1 MRLFLRAALLA
12 LVFSVAGCAYYN
24 TFYNARQNF
33 ADAVKDEEVEPG
45 KANKDLLE
53 KCVTRCEK
61 VVKYHPR
68 SKWVDDALLLM
79 GKCFYYLGEHRNAL
93 RKFEEIELYY
103 SRGGLLPQAYY
114 YSGLA
119 TQALGDREGA
129 IANFREA
136 RTASPRSELGE
147 KASYQTVKTYVLAED
162 FDSAIGSSE
171 QFLADYPRSKYRSEV
186 LLLRAESLLK
196 LEKHEEAIISLEDFL
211 ELNPKKE
218 LRFKA
223 LMSMGEA
230 YLALWEVDEALKI
243 FLSLRKEDISSSED
257 AAIAIKIAEAKQKL
271 LRPEEAITQ
280 FEEVVALYPKT
291 PFAAEALYKIGQI
304 YEKEMGDLEKARK
317 SYEKARTE
325 AQYSEFS
332 NLALM
337 RSTSITR
344 LTEYRNKVKTG
355 GESELAE
362 AQFLLAE
369 LYYLEFNKIDESL
382 SEYRK
387 VISEYSASKYAPKA
401 ALAIAWILEHDK
413 SEREE
418 AVQAYLEVVKS
429 YPNTPYS
436 EAARKGLSR
445 IEEEDFSQ

>member
-1 MRLFLRAALLA
+1 MKQSVCAFL
-12 LVFSVAGCAYYN
+12 LVLVLSVAGCAYYN
-24 TFYNARQNF
+24 TFYNAKQNF
-33 ADAVKDEEVEPG
+33 ADAVKDEETEPG

-53 KCVTRCEK
+53 KCITRCEK

-79 GKCFYYLGEHRNAL
+79 GKCFYYLGEHRSAL

-119 TQALGDREGA
+119 SQALGDREGA
-129 IANFREA
+129 IANFLEVKNI
-136 RTASPRSELGE
+136 SPRSELGE
-147 KASYQTVKTYVLAED
+147 KASYQMVNTYVVVED
-162 FDSAIGSSE
+162 FDSAISSSE
-171 QFLADYPRSKYRSEV
+171 EFLANYPRSKYKSEV

-211 ELNPKKE
+211 ELKPKKE

-223 LMSMGEA
+223 MMKMGEA

-243 FLSLRKEDISSSED
+243 FLSLRKEDITPSED
-257 AAIAIKIAEAKQKL
+257 AALGIKIAEAKQKL
-271 LRPEEAITQ
+271 LHPEEAITQ

-304 YEKEMGDLEKARK
+304 YEKELGDLEKARK

-325 AQYSEFS
+325 AQYSEFA

-337 RSTSITR
+337 RSTSIAR

-369 LYYLEFNKIDESL
+369 LYYLEFNKIDESIA
-382 SEYRK
+382 EYRK
-387 VISEYSASKYAPKA
+387 VLNEYPTSEYAPKA
-401 ALAIAWILEHDK
+401 ALSIAWILEHDK
-413 SEREE
+413 SQREE
-418 AVQAYLEVVKS
+418 ATQAYMEVVKD

-436 EAARKGLSR
+436 EAAQKGLSR
-445 IEEEDFSQ
+445 IEEGKFSP